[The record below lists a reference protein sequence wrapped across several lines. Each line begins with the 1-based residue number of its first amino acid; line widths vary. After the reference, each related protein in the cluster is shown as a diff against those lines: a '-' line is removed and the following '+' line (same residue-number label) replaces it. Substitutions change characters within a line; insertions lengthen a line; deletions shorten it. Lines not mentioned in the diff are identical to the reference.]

1 MEKIAKIITILSGVI
16 LLIDFI
22 SIMGGASLTTFG
34 FVTGLINF
42 FILQWGCGYLE
53 F

>member
-1 MEKIAKIITILSGVI
+1 MEKIAKIITVLSGII

-22 SIMGGASLTTFG
+22 SIMGGAILITFR
-34 FVTGLINF
+34 FVTELFIFLI
-42 FILQWGCGYLE
+42 ILLVCGYVD